1 MLYFNVTRSIL
12 SLPSLCLFLVFI
24 YNLFI
29 LERRGSLD
37 IVEDNKYEKDD
48 KKKDDKKKDDKKK
61 DDIKKDDKKKDRMEG
76 EGDSTKV
83 DSNDSPP
90 RLEVHFLL

>member
-1 MLYFNVTRSIL
+1 M
-12 SLPSLCLFLVFI
+12 
-24 YNLFI
+24 
-29 LERRGSLD
+29 D

-61 DDIKKDDKKKDRMEG
+61 DGMQG

-90 RLEVHFLL
+90 RLEVHFYYANYILVILFYFS